1 MMKPVHAGNYP
12 VKSSASYITNSNYW
26 YWLMSS
32 AGASNTDAS
41 AWSVG
46 NAGNFGNFSVS
57 SSVVRPV
64 ISLKAGLLWYK

>member
-1 MMKPVHAGNYP
+1 
-12 VKSSASYITNSNYW
+12 
-26 YWLMSS
+26 MSP

-46 NAGNFGNFSVS
+46 DAGNFGNFSVS

-64 ISLKAGLLWYK
+64 ISLKAGMLATGSGTSDDPYIVK